1 MGLTPNPDGIHLNAV
16 SQRIF
21 GLRYFEA
28 YNKREHILEP
38 LEGEEN
44 AINIDSERP
53 LTKTEKTAILEKN
66 FLEERYL

>member
-1 MGLTPNPDGIHLNAV
+1 MQL
-16 SQRIF
+16 QRIF

-28 YNKREHILEP
+28 YNKRQQILEP

-53 LTKTEKTAILEKN
+53 LTKTEKDCNTRKAKQFAGGEIA
-66 FLEERYL
+66 LEEYQSKLMS